1 MHITGAAT
9 GQGVGPGAFGHRHA
23 LQATERRTS
32 SLKMQL
38 QLEFYSQT
46 FTANFT
52 MGKTFRR
59 ATTNFSD
66 CIRVGGFS
74 STQMRFNPCGWTAHA
89 EMNLRKVSS
98 RRCRPDGALKN
109 KGNCREPARSSKNLE
124 LTSSWM
130 PRRGIHSLSERSE
143 FEDRILSKFEE
154 AILICID
161 CSQRMPRSHPSYAFL
176 RYSDGLGWSA
186 AECTGMQQPASQL
199 GHRVCGNKPRVL
211 QQLGETFEEK
221 LANGVAADVSQLCM
235 TYLQP
240 HIAALKCEGQRTA
253 EIHVPLCLDFNV
265 NTVDCVSLQLVMSR
279 KDMNDANTRPWCMT
293 AACERALGSA
303 LKLRVASQLGVHPS
317 AVSVSSKLSL
327 GYSRYTYK
335 TSYGRTAPP
344 LLYLWSTGLVPHATV
359 TVYWAELDERATAAA
374 ALADLHCVRQHLR
387 LWKHL
392 TCFQTAGWKRVGKR
406 RQKIAAA
413 DDFLELA
420 RKTAE
425 VQAEEETKSDEFTET
440 EQTQAAVFTRRIDAG
455 RGKHP
460 LRLAV
465 YNGWTMLRNS
475 VHLMP

>member
-1 MHITGAAT
+1 M
-9 GQGVGPGAFGHRHA
+9 
-23 LQATERRTS
+23 TER

-38 QLEFYSQT
+38 QLKFSSQT

-59 ATTNFSD
+59 ATTNSSD

-74 STQMRFNPCGWTAHA
+74 STQMRFNPCGWNAHA
-89 EMNLRKVSS
+89 ETKLRKVSS

-109 KGNCREPARSSKNLE
+109 KGTCREPARSSKNLE

-130 PRRGIHSLSERSE
+130 PRRGIHSL
-143 FEDRILSKFEE
+143 D
-154 AILICID
+154 D
-161 CSQRMPRSHPSYAFL
+161 GWQTSQREAATSH
-176 RYSDGLGWSA
+176 YSDESMCSA
-186 AECTGMQQPASQL
+186 AECTWMQQPASQL

-279 KDMNDANTRPWCMT
+279 KDMNDANTRPWYMT

-303 LKLRVASQLGVHPS
+303 LKLRMASQLGVHPS
-317 AVSVSSKLSL
+317 AVSVSAKLSL

-359 TVYWAELDERATAAA
+359 TVEWVELDERATAAA
-374 ALADLHCVRQHLR
+374 ALGDLHCVRQHLR
-387 LWKHL
+387 LWKHFICL
-392 TCFQTAGWKRVGKR
+392 Q
-406 RQKIAAA
+406 AAEEKDDKKLQHNDA
-413 DDFLELA
+413 DDVFPELD

-425 VQAEEETKSDEFTET
+425 VQAEKEAKSDEFTET

-455 RGKHP
+455 RGKRSLHQ
-460 LRLAV
+460 AV
-465 YNGWTMLRNS
+465 AWCE
-475 VHLMP
+475 